1 MIFSAISLF
10 MSWVLIV
17 VTILA
22 NREKRIEKRVVITI
36 QPALRPLPAHQAALP
51 AFVEVPN
58 NN

>member
-22 NREKRIEKRVVITI
+22 SREKRIEKRVTITI
-36 QPALRPLPAHQAALP
+36 QPALRPLPSEFNLP
-51 AFVEVPN
+51 AFLEVPSN
-58 NN
+58 N